1 MSWGNTNIVI
11 TFITLSP
18 QLPANSAK
26 KRMEEPDPGAY
37 LNAQNW
43 TLNPGVEFIKVM
55 QPVWKTV

>member
-11 TFITLSP
+11 TFIMLSP

-43 TLNPGVEFIKVM
+43 TLNPGVEFINVM
-55 QPVWKTV
+55 